1 MVIQVSGISQEKKKE
16 EKVDDLIVFNPKVM
30 ENKYFSYISIQ
41 TTVQK
46 ENGQLISSLVILC

>member
-46 ENGQLISSLVILC
+46 ENG